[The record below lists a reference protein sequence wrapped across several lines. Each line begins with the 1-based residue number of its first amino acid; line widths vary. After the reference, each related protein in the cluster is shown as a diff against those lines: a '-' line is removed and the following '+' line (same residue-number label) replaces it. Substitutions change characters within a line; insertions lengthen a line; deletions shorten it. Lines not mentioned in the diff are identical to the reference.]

1 MFTSIDKALV
11 ALIGSVLW
19 LIDYWFGNDLF
30 GHITE
35 ESIGTIIAVLM
46 PILVYFAPNRRN

>member
-1 MFTSIDKALV
+1 MFTSVDKALV

-19 LIDYWFGNDLF
+19 LIDFWFGSDLF

-35 ESIGTIIAVLM
+35 ESIGTIIAVFM
-46 PILVYFAPNRRN
+46 PILVYLAPNRS